1 MLQLPRSRGVATT
14 EIIIDGREPPRAN
27 EEPVTDWQAINP
39 AYFTALGVPLVQG
52 RGLEPTDRA
61 DTQPVAVVNQR
72 FVDVFLAGEDVVGR
86 HVTVFGERR
95 RIVGVSGNV
104 FQTRLPR
111 EGGELGPIVYL
122 PMAQHP
128 MRTMSLA
135 MRASGEPASLAP
147 AVRAAIWAVD
157 PDQPV
162 TAVQTLTEHIDTQL
176 AGPRTVSVVLGI
188 FGATALL
195 LSAIG
200 IYGVMAH
207 SVVQRKREIGIRMAL
222 GAASND
228 VVGLVT
234 RQGLRLAA
242 IGIALGA
249 PMALAIVRA
258 IHSMILVG
266 DYGTDWGLIG
276 TTTACLLAV
285 AFTATFVPALG
296 ASRLHPVRA
305 LQAE

>member
-1 MLQLPRSRGVATT
+1 MYGKS
-14 EIIIDGREPPRAN
+14 
-27 EEPVTDWQAINP
+27 
-39 AYFTALGVPLVQG
+39 
-52 RGLEPTDRA
+52 
-61 DTQPVAVVNQR
+61 
-72 FVDVFLAGEDVVGR
+72 
-86 HVTVFGERR
+86 R
-95 RIVGVSGNV
+95 RIVGVAGNV

-111 EGGELGPIVYL
+111 EGGDLGPIVYL

-135 MRASGEPASLAP
+135 MRVSGEPASLAP
-147 AVRAAIWAVD
+147 TVRAAIWAVD

-162 TAVQTLTEHIDTQL
+162 TAVQALTEHIATQL
-176 AGPRTVSVVLGI
+176 AGPRAVSLIVGV

-207 SVVQRKREIGIRMAL
+207 SVVQRRREIGIRMAL

-234 RQGLRLAA
+234 WQGLRLAA
-242 IGIALGA
+242 IGLAIGA
-249 PMALAIVRA
+249 PIAFAIVRA
-258 IHSMILVG
+258 IHTMILLSE
-266 DYGTDWGLIG
+266 YAIDWSLIG
-276 TTTACLLAV
+276 AITAVLIAV
-285 AFTATFVPALG
+285 AFAATFLPALG
-296 ASRLHPVRA
+296 ASRVQPVRA